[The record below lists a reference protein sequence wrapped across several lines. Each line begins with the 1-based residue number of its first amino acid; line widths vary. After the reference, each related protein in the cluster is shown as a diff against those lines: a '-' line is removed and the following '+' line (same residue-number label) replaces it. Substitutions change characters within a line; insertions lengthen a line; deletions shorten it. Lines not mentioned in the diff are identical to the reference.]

1 MEKTAHT
8 SSFAPTN
15 RLKVPLVPTIIVIV
29 AALTAVLIVARQPS
43 LPEPEPSFAMLGYLD
58 ARVANQEN
66 NKDVRCWSS
75 TCKLQMFL
83 TGAEIGPEAI
93 AVRIQAHTDLI
104 ESVYREAKAQHPG
117 ASVLG
122 VEAVQSV
129 LQQRFPHDRDAAG
142 GVKFVLDG
150 SEDPINILSTALSDY
165 SDTIESWRLLH
176 NWAWRHTDAEGR
188 LTLRPGF
195 DQESLHVL
203 CDFLKSYDLAV
214 LQHARKIARS
224 EKLATIDSSAM
235 KKAFNL
241 ESELAR

>member
-1 MEKTAHT
+1 MEKPAHANG
-8 SSFAPTN
+8 S
-15 RLKVPLVPTIIVIV
+15 VPAKRSRVRLVPTIIVIA
-29 AALTAVLIVARQPS
+29 AALVAMLIVARP
-43 LPEPEPSFAMLGYLD
+43 PNPTEPSFDMLAYLD
-58 ARVANQEN
+58 AQVANQEN

-83 TGAEIGPEAI
+83 TGAEIGPQAI

-104 ESVYREAKAQHPG
+104 DSVYREAVTEHAA

-122 VEAVQSV
+122 VDAVQSI
-129 LQQRFPHDRDAAG
+129 LNRRFPHDRDAAG

-150 SEDPINILSTALSDY
+150 ARDPINILPAALSDY
-165 SDTIESWRLLH
+165 SDTIEPWRLLH
-176 NWAWRHTDAEGR
+176 NWAWRHTDAHGS

-195 DQESLHVL
+195 DQEALHVL

-214 LQHARKIARS
+214 LQHARQIARA
-224 EKLATIDSSAM
+224 EKLAIIDSSAM

-241 ESELAR
+241 EAELAR